1 MLISPFRA
9 SCPFVKWSFL
19 PAGSLLAEF
28 LGYGAGGHTLKIN
41 LGHLNAKSGH
51 F

>member
-1 MLISPFRA
+1 MLISSFRV
-9 SCPFVKWSFL
+9 SYLFIECRFL

-41 LGHLNAKSGH
+41 PGHLNAKSGH